1 MNILHRMKPTVPFLF
16 VTLALMACGGAQ
28 ERALKGSAD
37 AIYHGGE
44 ILTMAGGSASYVEAL
59 VVDSG
64 RIVFVGARS
73 EALKY
78 QGDSTRVVDLAGRTL
93 LPGFIDAHGHLFN
106 AGVQALAAD
115 LLPPPDG
122 NGTDIDALVR
132 ITQDWMKA
140 NAGVIKGGGWVI
152 GFGYDDA
159 QLAERRHPTARELD
173 RISTELPVIFIHQ
186 SGHLATVNTRGLELV
201 GYTAATVDPPG
212 GVVRRIAGTRE
223 PDGVLEESAMFKPVF
238 SIFNVVDDKG
248 NEAIARAG
256 IAAYTAFG
264 FTTAQEGRATREACE
279 TFERMAARGEL
290 PIDVD
295 AYPDI
300 QMAADYLKERGVQRH
315 YTNRFRVV
323 GTKLSL
329 DGSPQ
334 GKTAWLTKPYLKPPA
349 GAPADYT
356 GYAAI
361 PEEQEAID
369 YVVTAYANNW
379 PLLTHCNGDAA
390 ADLYIRAVRKA
401 VNAHGND
408 DRRTVMIHAQTVRE
422 DQLDSMQV
430 LGIIPSF
437 FSMHTFYWGDWH
449 RDETLGP
456 ERAYRISPTNSA
468 LQRGMRFT
476 EHHDAPVAKP
486 DAIRIL
492 WCTVNRVSRSGE
504 VIGPDQRVSP
514 YIALK
519 SMTEWAAYQ
528 GFTEDLKGTLETGK
542 LADLVILD
550 RNPLKV
556 EPMAIRDIKVMETI
570 KEGKSIYTRP

>member
-1 MNILHRMKPTVPFLF
+1 
-16 VTLALMACGGAQ
+16 
-28 ERALKGSAD
+28 
-37 AIYHGGE
+37 
-44 ILTMAGGSASYVEAL
+44 
-59 VVDSG
+59 
-64 RIVFVGARS
+64 
-73 EALKY
+73 
-78 QGDSTRVVDLAGRTL
+78 
-93 LPGFIDAHGHLFN
+93 
-106 AGVQALAAD
+106 
-115 LLPPPDG
+115 
-122 NGTDIDALVR
+122 
-132 ITQDWMKA
+132 
-140 NAGVIKGGGWVI
+140 
-152 GFGYDDA
+152 
-159 QLAERRHPTARELD
+159 
-173 RISTELPVIFIHQ
+173 
-186 SGHLATVNTRGLELV
+186 
-201 GYTAATVDPPG
+201 
-212 GVVRRIAGTRE
+212 
-223 PDGVLEESAMFKPVF
+223 
-238 SIFNVVDDKG
+238 
-248 NEAIARAG
+248 
-256 IAAYTAFG
+256 
-264 FTTAQEGRATREACE
+264 
-279 TFERMAARGEL
+279 MAARGEL